1 MSQAP
6 AINPDLRRLV
16 EIVRAEVGDVALTPS
31 THAADVRGWDSVA
44 MVNVLFSL
52 EEAFGVQF
60 SSSQMERAEG
70 VASLLQI
77 LHEAREGAR

>member
-1 MSQAP
+1 MAE
-6 AINPDLRRLV
+6 PDLTRVLDV
-16 EIVRAEVGDVALTPS
+16 IRAEVGDAPLDAD
-31 THAADVRGWDSVA
+31 THAADLRAWDSVA

-60 SSSQMERAEG
+60 SSAQMERAEG

-77 LHEAREGAR
+77 LREAQAKTR